1 MPAVYTQH
9 ITQCDLC
16 QLCIPDT
23 SPSVLYASCVYPT
36 PPSVIY
42 ASCVYPTH
50 HPVFCDVILR
60 SDVILIFLFQ
70 RLREVTKDS
79 EFLRLQVESGGCS
92 GFLYKFFL
100 DTELTQ
106 EDRVFGIDGARVVV
120 DVESL
125 QLVKGSTIEYCT
137 ELIRSSF
144 QLSHNPQASQGCSCG
159 SSFSVKL

>member
-1 MPAVYTQH
+1 MPAVYPD
-9 ITQCDLC
+9 ITQCAVC

-36 PPSVIY
+36 
-42 ASCVYPTH
+42 H
-50 HPVFCDVILR
+50 HPVCCMPAVFCDVILR